1 MKTIYKIT
9 GEKWQEKL
17 KGREVTIS
25 KWHKDIERNPC
36 CIYVNIKDFI
46 KENRKVL
53 TGDEITI
60 YTVAY
65 ILGGDL
71 SIELTDLTPIGRKW
85 LSHNSKLTL
94 LFIVFLIIDTILS
107 FQLFKTMWSTSPV
120 KTLYLGLMFVI
131 LNICAFCLYIEYL
144 EK

>member
-36 CIYVNIKDFI
+36 CIYVDIKDFI

-53 TGDEITI
+53 TEDEIIT
-60 YTVAY
+60 YTVAHIY
-65 ILGGDL
+65 GGDL
-71 SIELTDLTPIGRKW
+71 SFELTDLTPIGRKW

-94 LFIVFLIIDTILS
+94 LFIVFLIIDIILS
-107 FQLFKTMWSTSPV
+107 FQLFKMIYSLPLFVSLFAIFMDGIL
-120 KTLYLGLMFVI
+120 TL
-131 LNICAFCLYIEYL
+131 CAFCLYIRHL

>member
-17 KGREVTIS
+17 KGRELTIS

-36 CIYVNIKDFI
+36 RIHVNIKDFV

-53 TGDEITI
+53 TEDEIQVYVI
-60 YTVAY
+60 AYTY
-65 ILGGDL
+65 GGDL
-71 SIELTDLTPIGRKW
+71 SFELTDLTPIGRKW

-107 FQLFKTMWSTSPV
+107 FQLFKMVWSLPLFVSLFV
-120 KTLYLGLMFVI
+120 GLMDGI
-131 LNICAFCLYIEYL
+131 LNVCAFCIYIRYL
-144 EK
+144 ER

>member
-36 CIYVNIKDFI
+36 CIYVDIKDFI

-53 TGDEITI
+53 TEDEIIT
-60 YTVAY
+60 YTVAHIY
-65 ILGGDL
+65 GGDL
-71 SIELTDLTPIGRKW
+71 SFELTDLTPIGRKW

-94 LFIVFLIIDTILS
+94 LFIVFLIIDIILS
-107 FQLFKTMWSTSPV
+107 FQLFKMIYSLPFFVSLFAIFMDGIL
-120 KTLYLGLMFVI
+120 TL
-131 LNICAFCLYIEYL
+131 CAFCLYIRHL

>member
-17 KGREVTIS
+17 KGRELTIS

-36 CIYVNIKDFI
+36 RIYVNIKDFI

-53 TGDEITI
+53 TEDEIQAYMI
-60 YTVAY
+60 AY
-65 ILGGDL
+65 IYGGDL
-71 SIELTDLTPIGRKW
+71 SFEMTDLTPIGIKW

-107 FQLFKTMWSTSPV
+107 FQLFKMVWSLPLFVSLFV
-120 KTLYLGLMFVI
+120 GLMDGI
-131 LNICAFCLYIEYL
+131 LNVCAFCLYIRYL
-144 EK
+144 ER